1 MRIKDE
7 DFDKIL
13 NKLVAST
20 RSPRGRFSAEN
31 SWKMLERRLF
41 VRRNLRT
48 LWIRVA
54 STAAIVLLCVA
65 SWAAYQYIYL
75 APIRQQEAPTATST
89 TTPST
94 QRQGPL
100 VFKQQPLQEIAR
112 QLSATFNVH
121 ICIEGDS
128 LQNYRMTATFQEG
141 ENLTE
146 ILDLLKE
153 AGNFTYIQANDTIT
167 LTSKLN

>member
-100 VFKQQPLQEIAR
+100 VFKRTHLHRRR
-112 QLSATFNVH
+112 QSAELPHDGHLPRRREPHRNPRPA
-121 ICIEGDS
+121 ERS
-128 LQNYRMTATFQEG
+128 RELY
-141 ENLTE
+141 L
-146 ILDLLKE
+146 
-153 AGNFTYIQANDTIT
+153 
-167 LTSKLN
+167 